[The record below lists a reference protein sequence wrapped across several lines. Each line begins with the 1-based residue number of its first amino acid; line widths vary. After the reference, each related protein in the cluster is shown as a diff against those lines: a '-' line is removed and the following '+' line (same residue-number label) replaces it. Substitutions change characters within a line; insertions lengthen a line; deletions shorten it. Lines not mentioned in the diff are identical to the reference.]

1 MRRTPSYLA
10 VPVAALVAA
19 AFATAADSGTAR
31 SDLRPPMS
39 DLSH

>member
-10 VPVAALVAA
+10 VLVAAVVA

-31 SDLRPPMS
+31 ADVRPPTSDMS
-39 DLSH
+39 H